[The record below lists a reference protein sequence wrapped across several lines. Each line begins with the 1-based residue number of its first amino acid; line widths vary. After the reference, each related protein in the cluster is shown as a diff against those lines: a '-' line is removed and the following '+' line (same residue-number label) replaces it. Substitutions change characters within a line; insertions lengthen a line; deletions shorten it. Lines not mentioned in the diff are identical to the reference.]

1 MDRTSIR
8 GVGATSRRPKH
19 RKAGSLDR
27 VPVRGVGVAA
37 ALVAAAGMA
46 VSASTAVAEPPGHA
60 SVTSGATLLADR
72 AELGQVRVLAASV
85 QSAQDAAARLAAA
98 KAAAAK
104 AAADKAAADKA
115 AADKAAADKAA
126 ADKAAADARAA
137 AAAAASRA
145 LVRTSYGGSAG
156 ALGQQLAAARGWTGS
171 QWVCLNNL
179 WTSESN
185 WRVTAHNSSTGA
197 YGIPQALPGS
207 KMGPGWQT
215 NAETQIS
222 WGLSYIGSRYGSPCN
237 AWSFFTNHNWY

>member
-98 KAAAAK
+98 KAAAA
-104 AAADKAAADKA
+104 
-115 AADKAAADKAA
+115 KAA

>member
-1 MDRTSIR
+1 M
-8 GVGATSRRPKH
+8 
-19 RKAGSLDR
+19 
-27 VPVRGVGVAA
+27 AA

-98 KAAAAK
+98 KAAAA
-104 AAADKAAADKA
+104 
-115 AADKAAADKAA
+115 KAAADKAA

>member
-1 MDRTSIR
+1 MDRISIR

-19 RKAGSLDR
+19 RKARPLDR

-46 VSASTAVAEPPGHA
+46 VSASTAVAEPPSHP
-60 SVTSGATLLADR
+60 SVTTGATLLADR
-72 AELGQVRVLAASV
+72 AELAQVRVLAASV
-85 QSAQDAAARLAAA
+85 QSSQDATARLAAA

-104 AAADKAAADKA
+104 AAATKAAADKA
-115 AADKAAADKAA
+115 AAA
-126 ADKAAADARAA
+126 ARAA

-145 LVRTSYGGSAG
+145 LVRTSYGGSAR
-156 ALGQQLAAARGWTGS
+156 ALGQQLAAARGWTGN
-171 QWVCLNNL
+171 QWVCLDNL
-179 WTSESN
+179 WTRESN
-185 WRVTAHNSSTGA
+185 WRVTASNSSTGA

-215 NAETQIS
+215 NAGTQIG

-237 AWSFFTNHNWY
+237 AWSFFTSHNWY

>member
-1 MDRTSIR
+1 MDRISIR

-19 RKAGSLDR
+19 RKARPLDR

-46 VSASTAVAEPPGHA
+46 VSASTAVAEPPSHP
-60 SVTSGATLLADR
+60 SVTTGATLLADR
-72 AELGQVRVLAASV
+72 AELAQVRVLAASV
-85 QSAQDAAARLAAA
+85 QSSQDATARLAAA

-104 AAADKAAADKA
+104 AAATKAAADKA
-115 AADKAAADKAA
+115 AAA
-126 ADKAAADARAA
+126 ARAA

-145 LVRTSYGGSAG
+145 LVRTSYGGSAR
-156 ALGQQLAAARGWTGS
+156 ALGQQLAAARGWTGN
-171 QWVCLNNL
+171 QWVCLDNL
-179 WTSESN
+179 WTGESN
-185 WRVTAHNSSTGA
+185 WRVTASNSSTGA

-215 NAETQIS
+215 NAGTQIG

-237 AWSFFTNHNWY
+237 AWSFFTSHNWY

>member
-1 MDRTSIR
+1 MDRISIR

-19 RKAGSLDR
+19 RKARPLDR

-46 VSASTAVAEPPGHA
+46 VSASTAVAEPPSHA
-60 SVTSGATLLADR
+60 SVTTGATLLADR
-72 AELGQVRVLAASV
+72 AELAQVRVLAASV
-85 QSAQDAAARLAAA
+85 QSSQDATARLAAA

-104 AAADKAAADKA
+104 AAATKAAADKA
-115 AADKAAADKAA
+115 AAAKAAAA
-126 ADKAAADARAA
+126 ARAA

-145 LVRTSYGGSAG
+145 LVRTSYGGSAR
-156 ALGQQLAAARGWTGS
+156 ALGQQLAAARGWTGN
-171 QWVCLNNL
+171 QWVCLDNL
-179 WTSESN
+179 WTRESN
-185 WRVTAHNSSTGA
+185 WRVTASNSSTGA

-215 NAETQIS
+215 NAGTQIG

-237 AWSFFTNHNWY
+237 AWSFFTSHNWY

>member
-98 KAAAAK
+98 KAAAA
-104 AAADKAAADKA
+104 
-115 AADKAAADKAA
+115 KAAADKAA